1 MTGNLLAALAVVV
14 SIAAFIVSVLSRR
27 SDIAREEAYRVRS
40 RIWEILDREP
50 GLRTV
55 LTLKEPIDDP
65 GVAKRVDLLG
75 RTAKQL
81 EIAGAP
87 ALARQLSAVLDQP
100 WGRNTTEESLRS
112 LDNFLE
118 AARETV
124 RPAGATHDGTKA

>member
-14 SIAAFIVSVLSRR
+14 SIAAFVVSIVSRR
-27 SDIAREEAYRVRS
+27 SDIAREEAYRVRA
-40 RIWEILDREP
+40 RTWEILDREP

-65 GVAKRVDLLG
+65 GIAKRIDLLG

-87 ALARQLSAVLDQP
+87 ALARQLSAVLEQP
-100 WGRNTTEESLRS
+100 WGRNTSAASTLA
-112 LDNFLE
+112 LDKFVE

-124 RPAGATHDGTKA
+124 RPAGAIRDGTTA